1 MSDPYVT
8 LRNQL
13 TELMRMGTGDLLS
26 LRAWHDEAQRVMR
39 FVRDQKLDVP
49 PFVHQ
54 WLSRAEERNKDPLLA
69 ATDNGEL
76 AKYLATLPR
85 S

>member
-1 MSDPYVT
+1 MT

-39 FVRDQKLDVP
+39 FVRAERLEVP
-49 PFVHQ
+49 PLVAQ
-54 WLSRAEERNKDPLLA
+54 WLSRAEARAKDPLLA
-69 ATDNGEL
+69 ATDNGDL

-85 S
+85 G

>member
-13 TELMRMGTGDLLS
+13 TELLRMGTGDALS
-26 LRAWHDEAQRVMR
+26 LRAWHDEAQRLMR
-39 FVRDQKLDVP
+39 FVRDQKLEVP
-49 PFVHQ
+49 ALVPQ
-54 WLSRAEERNKDPLLA
+54 WLAGAEGRAKDPLLS
-69 ATDNGEL
+69 ATQNAEL
-76 AKYLATLPR
+76 AKYLGTLPR

>member
-1 MSDPYVT
+1 MSAPYVT

-13 TELMRMGTGDLLS
+13 TELLRMGTGDALS
-26 LRAWHDEAQRVMR
+26 LLAWHEEAQRVMR

-49 PFVHQ
+49 PLVHQ
-54 WLSRAEERNKDPLLA
+54 WLSRAEARAKDPLLA

-76 AKYLATLPR
+76 AKYLGTLPR
-85 S
+85 G